1 MNKNKKN
8 LIRII
13 AAAVMFA
20 VLFPLYHY
28 LSARMPWWAW
38 LIVFA
43 AVYLVIGY
51 DVLWRAARNIAH
63 GKIFDENFLMIVA
76 TVGAFC
82 ILEFAEAVAV
92 MLFYQVG
99 EYFQDYAVGRSRRSI
114 TALMEICP
122 QTARLLTDDGEQT
135 VAPEDVPVGSVVVV
149 RAGERVPIDG
159 VVESGE
165 GLLDCSALTGE
176 SVPVAVKAGDA
187 ALSGAISASGVLR
200 VRTQKPYA
208 DSTASKILELV
219 ENAASRKAK
228 AESFITRFAAV
239 YTPAVV
245 ICAVLLAVVPS
256 LALGYNDSAVW
267 LNWVTR
273 ALTFLV
279 VSCPCALVISV
290 PMSFFGGIGA
300 AGKLGILVKGGN
312 FLELLGKADTL
323 VLDKTGTI
331 TKGAFEVASVT
342 GERDTVLLAAA
353 QAEYFSNHPVAR
365 SVVAA
370 AQPLGFE
377 PSPSVTATELAGRGV
392 VARDGDKETVC
403 GNLALMT
410 ERGIAVPTECDAR
423 LGTVVYVA
431 VNGEYLGA
439 IEIADAIKEDSEAAL
454 SALKA
459 QGVRTVMLTGDNARA
474 ASAVAARVGVD
485 EFRAELLPD
494 MKVAEVEKI
503 IEAADGGNGG
513 KSKRRRKRGA
523 VAFVGDGINDAPVL
537 SRADVGIAMG
547 ALGSDAAIEAADVVL
562 MNDKLTQ
569 IVTARKIAKR
579 TVRIVKQNI
588 VFALAV
594 KLAVLVLAAFGL
606 ANMWLAV
613 FADVGVAVLA
623 ILNAMR
629 TLRQSRAYLL
639 RPRDGS
645 FRPIRR

>member
-1 MNKNKKN
+1 M
-8 LIRII
+8 I
-13 AAAVMFA
+13 A
-20 VLFPLYHY
+20 
-28 LSARMPWWAW
+28 
-38 LIVFA
+38 FA
-43 AVYLVIGY
+43 AVYLVIAY

-200 VRTQKPYA
+200 IRTQKPYA

-245 ICAVLLAVVPS
+245 VCAVLLAVVPS

-370 AQPLGFE
+370 AKTLGFE
-377 PSPSVTATELAGRGV
+377 PSPSVSATELAGRGV

-410 ERGIAVPTECDAR
+410 ERGITVPTECDAR

-629 TLRQSRAYLL
+629 TLRQ
-639 RPRDGS
+639 
-645 FRPIRR
+645 

>member
-1 MNKNKKN
+1 
-8 LIRII
+8 
-13 AAAVMFA
+13 MFA
-20 VLFPLYHY
+20 VLYPLYHY

-38 LIVFA
+38 LIAFA
-43 AVYLVIGY
+43 AVYLVIAY

-245 ICAVLLAVVPS
+245 VCAVLLAIVPS

-370 AQPLGFE
+370 AKPLGFE
-377 PSPSVTATELAGRGV
+377 PSPSVSATELAGRGV

-410 ERGIAVPTECDAR
+410 ERGITVPTECDAR

-494 MKVAEVEKI
+494 MKVAELEKI
-503 IEAADGGNGG
+503 IEAADGGNGGNGG

-629 TLRQSRAYLL
+629 TLKHSRQR
-639 RPRDGS
+639 
-645 FRPIRR
+645 

>member
-1 MNKNKKN
+1 
-8 LIRII
+8 
-13 AAAVMFA
+13 MFA
-20 VLFPLYHY
+20 VVFPVYRC

-38 LIVFA
+38 LIVFV

-51 DVLWRAARNIAH
+51 DVLWRAIRNIAH
-63 GKIFDENFLMIVA
+63 GKVFDENFLMIVA

-99 EYFQDYAVGRSRRSI
+99 EYFQDYAVNKSRRSI
-114 TALMEICP
+114 TALMDICP
-122 QTARLLTDDGEQT
+122 QTAQLVTPDGERT
-135 VAPEDVPVGSVVVV
+135 VAPEEVPVGSVVVV

-159 VVESGE
+159 VVESGD
-165 GLLDCSALTGE
+165 GFLDCSALTGE
-176 SVPVAVKAGDA
+176 SVPVAVGAGDA
-187 ALSGAISASGVLR
+187 ALSGAISTSGVLR
-200 VRTQKPYA
+200 IKTQKPYA
-208 DSTASKILELV
+208 DSAASKILEMV
-219 ENAASRKAK
+219 ENAASRKAR

-239 YTPAVV
+239 YTPTVV

-267 LNWVTR
+267 VNWVTR

-312 FLELLGKADTL
+312 FLELLGKTDTL

-331 TKGAFEVASVT
+331 TKGTFEVVNVV
-342 GERDTVLLAAA
+342 GEHDAVLLAAA
-353 QAEYFSNHPVAR
+353 RAEYFSNHPVAR

-370 AQPLGFE
+370 AEKLGFE
-377 PSPSVTATELAGRGV
+377 PPSDVSATELAGRGV
-392 VARDGDKETVC
+392 VAAGGGTETVC
-403 GNLALMT
+403 GNLALMA
-410 ERGIAVPTECDAR
+410 ERNIAVPDSVGGGM
-423 LGTVVYVA
+423 GTVVYVA
-431 VNGEYLGA
+431 VNGEYIGA
-439 IEIADAIKEDSEAAL
+439 VEIADAIKDDSEAAI

-474 ASAVAARVGVD
+474 AGAVAERVGVD
-485 EFRAELLPD
+485 EFHAELLPD
-494 MKVAEVEKI
+494 MKVQRVEQI
-503 IEAADGGNGG
+503 IEAADGVGVVG
-513 KSKRRRKRGA
+513 KKKRKRGA
-523 VAFVGDGINDAPVL
+523 VAFAGDGINDAPVL

-562 MNDKLTQ
+562 MNDKLSQ

-579 TVRIVKQNI
+579 TVGIVKQNI
-588 VFALAV
+588 VFALGV
-594 KLAVLVLAAFGL
+594 KIAVLVLAAFGL

-613 FADVGVAVLA
+613 FADVGVAILA

-629 TLRQSRAYLL
+629 ALKVKA
-639 RPRDGS
+639 
-645 FRPIRR
+645 

>member
-1 MNKNKKN
+1 
-8 LIRII
+8 
-13 AAAVMFA
+13 MFA

>member
-1 MNKNKKN
+1 
-8 LIRII
+8 
-13 AAAVMFA
+13 MFA
-20 VLFPLYHY
+20 VLYPLYHY

-370 AQPLGFE
+370 AKPLGFE

-503 IEAADGGNGG
+503 IEAADGGSGG
-513 KSKRRRKRGA
+513 KSKRKRKRGA

-588 VFALAV
+588 VFALGV

-629 TLRQSRAYLL
+629 TLKQSRQ
-639 RPRDGS
+639 R
-645 FRPIRR
+645 

>member
-1 MNKNKKN
+1 M
-8 LIRII
+8 I
-13 AAAVMFA
+13 A
-20 VLFPLYHY
+20 
-28 LSARMPWWAW
+28 
-38 LIVFA
+38 FA
-43 AVYLVIGY
+43 AVYLVIAY

-245 ICAVLLAVVPS
+245 VCAVLLAIVPS

-370 AQPLGFE
+370 AKPLGFE
-377 PSPSVTATELAGRGV
+377 PSPSVSATELAGRGV

-410 ERGIAVPTECDAR
+410 ERGITVPTECDAR

-494 MKVAEVEKI
+494 MKVAELEKI
-503 IEAADGGNGG
+503 IEAADGGNGGNGG

-613 FADVGVAVLA
+613 FADVGVSVLA

-629 TLRQSRAYLL
+629 TLKHSRQR
-639 RPRDGS
+639 
-645 FRPIRR
+645 

>member
-1 MNKNKKN
+1 
-8 LIRII
+8 
-13 AAAVMFA
+13 MFA

-513 KSKRRRKRGA
+513 KFKRRRKRGA

-588 VFALAV
+588 VFALGV

-629 TLRQSRAYLL
+629 TLKQSSL
-639 RPRDGS
+639 RRS
-645 FRPIRR
+645 